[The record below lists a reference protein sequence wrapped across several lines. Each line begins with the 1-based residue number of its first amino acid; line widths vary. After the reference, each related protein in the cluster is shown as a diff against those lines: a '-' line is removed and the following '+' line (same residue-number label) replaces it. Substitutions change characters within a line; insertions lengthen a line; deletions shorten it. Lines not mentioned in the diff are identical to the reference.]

1 MYVLQ
6 GGESKN
12 HLVLTA
18 ETKEKLVK
26 IKNQVK
32 KIALMRHHYH
42 GQNDNVAVKIE
53 F

>member
-1 MYVLQ
+1 MFYKV
-6 GGESKN
+6 GNPKII
-12 HLVLTA
+12 VLTA
-18 ETKEKLVK
+18 ETNEKLVK

-32 KIALMRHHYH
+32 KIALMRHHYD